1 LKPLSSDVFY
11 NTKIII
17 NAVRHNGR
25 GERRKEKGER
35 RKEKGERRNLV
46 KTFSQGQIY
55 YSVCVSVL

>member
-1 LKPLSSDVFY
+1 MKPLSSDVFY

-35 RKEKGERRNLV
+35 RKEKGERREERGERRKEKYRNA
-46 KTFSQGQIY
+46 G
-55 YSVCVSVL
+55 